1 MHHGKPFDLSAP
13 GIADEGVPGVKK
25 LVGGIKMFCT
35 DKIHKIMAGAISA
48 FAQHDIRNGRLPTY
62 EEYFSAAR
70 LAVTLYFISKVR
82 KGVKI

>member
-1 MHHGKPFDLSAP
+1 
-13 GIADEGVPGVKK
+13 
-25 LVGGIKMFCT
+25 MFCT
-35 DKIHKIMAGAISA
+35 DKIQKIMAGAISA
-48 FAQHDIRNGRLPTY
+48 FAQHDIRNGRLPRY